1 MDTLNVTGLPKE
13 KVRFLEQLIA
23 EWQDE
28 VATGPTK
35 INRADLPPL
44 PSWWERAIERAKGS
58 PLAKMSEKEIG
69 QLTEEL
75 AERGRQRRLAEQ
87 AG

>member
-1 MDTLNVTGLPKE
+1 M
-13 KVRFLEQLIA
+13 
-23 EWQDE
+23 
-28 VATGPTK
+28 ATGSTK

-58 PLAKMSEKEIG
+58 PLAKMSEKERSG